1 MGKRKTAAAADD
13 ADGDAAE
20 AVADS
25 LLTYSNLV
33 SVCTGYARDHGLR
46 TDDLGEV
53 LQHLTTHTRWIPSH
67 TMLKSGV
74 GQFYFDLFRSR
85 MTSAPAPVWWDD
97 AAGASATKKRRRP
110 PPCPS
115 SAPPQAPPAPLPV
128 KKAVPAKKKAP
139 PAEDE
144 DDSSSSSSDEAP
156 PAKKEDESSA
166 SSEADD

>member
-115 SAPPQAPPAPLPV
+115 SAAQQAPPAAPLPV
-128 KKAVPAKKKAP
+128 KKAVPAKKKAS
-139 PAEDE
+139 PAE

>member
-110 PPCPS
+110 CPS
-115 SAPPQAPPAPLPV
+115 SAPQAPPAPPV
-128 KKAVPAKKKAP
+128 KAVPVKKKAP
-139 PAEDE
+139 PAED
-144 DDSSSSSSDEAP
+144 DDDPSSSSDEAP
-156 PAKKEDESSA
+156 PAKDESSA